1 MGSLSEFPLPIRLF
15 LRAYRWRR
23 VDPVP
28 WARLSRPLA
37 AARLGVVS
45 TAGFVLPGQPPFDE
59 TIKGGDWSFREIP
72 ADAEVRQFRECHRS
86 TAFDHAGLR
95 ADPNL
100 GFPLDRLRERVAD
113 GRLGALA
120 PRHFSVMGSIT
131 APGRYVQ
138 QTAPAIAEAFAADG
152 ADAVLVIPVCPL
164 CNQTACLT
172 AAAIERRGIPT
183 VCIILLREV
192 AEQVRPPRALFVPF
206 RHGYPLEAPH
216 QPDRQQAVLDAALR
230 LLETEPGP
238 PPVLRDYPAI

>member
-1 MGSLSEFPLPIRLF
+1 MGTLNEFSLPIRLF

-28 WARLSRPLA
+28 WATLSRPLA
-37 AARLGVVS
+37 TARLGVVS

-59 TIKGGDWSFREIP
+59 TLRGGDWSHREIP
-72 ADAEVRQFRECHRS
+72 GDADVRRFQECHRS
-86 TAFDHAGLR
+86 AAFDHTGLR

-100 GFPLDRLRERVAD
+100 AFPLDRLRERVAA
-113 GRLGALA
+113 GRLGALNH
-120 PRHFSVMGSIT
+120 RHFSVMGSIT
-131 APGRYVQ
+131 APGRFLQ

-152 ADAVLVIPVCPL
+152 VDAVLVIPVCPM

-183 VCIILLREV
+183 VCVILLREV

-206 RHGYPLEAPH
+206 RHGYPLDSPH
-216 QPDRQQAVLDAALR
+216 QPDRQQAVLEAALR
-230 LLETEPGP
+230 LLAHEPGP
-238 PPVLRDYPAI
+238 PPVLRAYSPP